1 METLNPKP
9 GIVCQRGEE
18 FLKDGLCKEENISYS
33 PTETQRAKT
42 SKVFILLIS
51 VVEKLKTTYKPTIC
65 LASPQRSG
73 PENGRESF
81 MTRSFQYFK
90 GLAANHCQKKN
101 TKLVIAFEFQPMN
114 REFITVSL
122 TVKSAMTVIR

>member
-1 METLNPKP
+1 M
-9 GIVCQRGEE
+9 CQRGKQ
-18 FLKDGLCKEENISYS
+18 FLKDGLCMEENISYS

-51 VVEKLKTTYKPTIC
+51 VVEKLKTAYKPTIC
-65 LASPQRSG
+65 LASPQRSAS
-73 PENGRESF
+73 ENGRESF
-81 MTRSFQYFK
+81 TTQSSQYFK
-90 GLAANHCQKKN
+90 GLANHCQKN

-114 REFITVSL
+114 KEFITVSL